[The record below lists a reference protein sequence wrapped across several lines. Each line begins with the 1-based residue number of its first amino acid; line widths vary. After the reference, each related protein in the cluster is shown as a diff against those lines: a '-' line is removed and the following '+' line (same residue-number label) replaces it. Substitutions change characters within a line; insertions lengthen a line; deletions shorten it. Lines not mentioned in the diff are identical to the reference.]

1 MATGRATERDRDL
14 DDWFA
19 EPDEVLHQTHREL
32 VRGEARAGVEA
43 GSLERP
49 APPPVVDD
57 DWLTADPRREQT
69 RRPKVARFALAG
81 AGMWLAMGALVVVV
95 VAVALAVSGV
105 FSNTKTAT
113 PPVSPG
119 VSQTP
124 TTTPAKTTTPK
135 TTLRKRFVQP
145 ATTLKPGQTGAQVR
159 LLQRALTTLG
169 YRPGKIDG
177 RYGPATQRAVIRFQQ
192 AEGLSADGVF
202 GTKTKRALLHAAT

>member
-1 MATGRATERDRDL
+1 
-14 DDWFA
+14 
-19 EPDEVLHQTHREL
+19 
-32 VRGEARAGVEA
+32 
-43 GSLERP
+43 
-49 APPPVVDD
+49 
-57 DWLTADPRREQT
+57 
-69 RRPKVARFALAG
+69 
-81 AGMWLAMGALVVVV
+81 
-95 VAVALAVSGV
+95 VSGV
-105 FSNTKTAT
+105 FSSTKTAT